1 MSHGQV
7 TWYEMDMVI
16 HPMSSESS
24 SWVLKKK
31 IPTKIDH
38 DDHHPGPS
46 DMPIWKIRMIFIVP
60 I

>member
-1 MSHGQV
+1 
-7 TWYEMDMVI
+7 MDMVI